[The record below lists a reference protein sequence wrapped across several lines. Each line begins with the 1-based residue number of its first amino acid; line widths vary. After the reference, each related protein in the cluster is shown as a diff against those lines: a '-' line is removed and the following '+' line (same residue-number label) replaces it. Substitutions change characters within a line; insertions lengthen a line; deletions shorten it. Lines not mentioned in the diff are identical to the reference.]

1 MTGDY
6 NLNYGPLSRT
16 ISDPINSEFDAGG
29 FRTTIGSRL
38 SLGFFFKI
46 FGSYTLQEYNTVN
59 LGTAISLR

>member
-6 NLNYGPLSRT
+6 TLNYGPLSRT

-38 SLGFFFKI
+38 SLGFFKI

-59 LGTAISLR
+59 LGMAISLR

>member
-38 SLGFFFKI
+38 SLGFFLKYLEAI
-46 FGSYTLQEYNTVN
+46 LCKNT
-59 LGTAISLR
+59 IP